1 MEDSVMK
8 KTVMILAAA
17 AAMFAAVSC
26 DKAASI
32 KEPAVTGDTPASFIA
47 GAPVTKVN
55 VNGLKMNWQPGDIVS
70 VCSREKGL
78 ATNTGREF
86 STDITSASASA
97 TFKGEIPDTVTHV
110 FAAYPYSTI
119 DHWNK
124 GAGAAQVYIGLNTA
138 QTAVL
143 NGCDPKSMIMCAAGL
158 RDGNLQ
164 FSVVSSFIKF
174 TVDADSP
181 KITKV
186 TVKEAARP
194 WIHLHVDKAG
204 FPLGADVNGTLKDV
218 TLSSST
224 ALAAGD
230 YYIGVFSEAHPEGL
244 NIVFTLED
252 NTSFVKTT
260 PAITL
265 ARGTVYPIGTV
276 RKPAAISDPFKVGDI
291 YTEGSQKAVVFSVDG
306 TGTTAIAITVDRQQL
321 HWAGSDDNM
330 GATSKSKGETNMA
343 TIKAYLD
350 ANTAAQAPA
359 YSFCVSKGE
368 GWYLPSL
375 EEFKTLVGAY
385 EDTSWDDA
393 YSHRAASSALPSEI
407 QAKRAAF
414 DKLLTDNGG
423 AAMNAGDPTG
433 NGDAY
438 WTSTEFSATSSYPG
452 CAYQVRTGKLYV
464 LEGAD
469 AAKKTKNG
477 WVRCAKRITK

>member
-1 MEDSVMK
+1 MK
-8 KTVMILAAA
+8 KTVMIFAAVA
-17 AAMFAAVSC
+17 AVIAAVSC
-26 DKAASI
+26 EKAASI
-32 KEPAVTGDTPASFIA
+32 QDPAVPGERTVSFVA
-47 GAPVTKVN
+47 GAPETRVA
-55 VNGLKMNWQPGDIVS
+55 VNGLKFNWQPGDVIS

-78 ATNTGREF
+78 STNVGRQF
-86 STDITSASASA
+86 TTDITSASASA
-97 TFKGEIPDTVTHV
+97 TFKGEIPDTVSHV

-124 GAGAAQVYIGLNTA
+124 GAGAAQVYIGFNNA
-138 QTAVL
+138 QTAVQ

-158 RDGNLQ
+158 RDGNLK
-164 FSVVSSFIKF
+164 FSVVSSFLKF
-174 TVDADSP
+174 SIDADSP

-204 FPLGADVNGTLKDV
+204 FPLGADVNSTLKDV

-224 ALAAGD
+224 ALATGD

-244 NIVFTLED
+244 TIIFTLDD

-265 ARGTVYPIGTV
+265 ERGTVYPIGTV
-276 RKPAAISDPFKVGDI
+276 RKPASIADPFKVGDV
-291 YTEGSQKAVVFSVDG
+291 YTEGTQKAVVFSVDG
-306 TGTTAIAITVDRQQL
+306 TGTTAIAITVDRRQL
-321 HWAGSDDNM
+321 HWAESEDNM
-330 GATSKSKGETNMA
+330 GATNQTKGETNMA

-350 ANTAAQAPA
+350 ANPTAQAPA

-368 GWYLPSL
+368 GWYLPSQ

-385 EDTSWDDA
+385 EDTTWDDA
-393 YSHRAASSALPSEI
+393 YSHRATSSTLTPEI

-414 DKLLTDNGG
+414 DKILTDNGG

-438 WTSTEFSATSSYPG
+438 WTSTEYSATSSYPG
-452 CAYQVRTGKLYV
+452 CAIQVRTGRLYV
-464 LEGAD
+464 LQGAD

-477 WVRCAKRITK
+477 WVRCAKKITK